1 MNIHFVRTITLA
13 SLFARMDHHGL
24 LLHWWTT
31 ARVMRNLKTN
41 WSVSGGTLMP
51 STAFLV
57 IFAFFSQTR
66 HWNLNEFWNTVCST
80 RYLPKR
86 NKRGIRSACSSKW
99 RWSEPFGSI
108 TNVFVL
114 LQLHREYCQHRSV
127 KHIAVHSADVCKH
140 KTSATVFQTVVIGV
154 MSLQNV
160 RKSLSSVSV
169 TGIIVPL
176 LRSATASTVT
186 NITVNQSKFPIFSY

>member
-1 MNIHFVRTITLA
+1 M
-13 SLFARMDHHGL
+13 
-24 LLHWWTT
+24 
-31 ARVMRNLKTN
+31 
-41 WSVSGGTLMP
+41 
-51 STAFLV
+51 
-57 IFAFFSQTR
+57 
-66 HWNLNEFWNTVCST
+66 
-80 RYLPKR
+80 
-86 NKRGIRSACSSKW
+86 
-99 RWSEPFGSI
+99 

-160 RKSLSSVSV
+160 RKSLSSVPV